1 MVLIAIQMQEFKDE
15 LIKPCTSLDFK
26 AAYKLIWTQGNK
38 DLLNTIDII
47 RTFMTV

>member
-1 MVLIAIQMQEFKDE
+1 MILIAIQMQEFKDE

-26 AAYKLIWTQGNK
+26 AAYKLICNQGNK
-38 DLLNTIDII
+38 DLLTIDII